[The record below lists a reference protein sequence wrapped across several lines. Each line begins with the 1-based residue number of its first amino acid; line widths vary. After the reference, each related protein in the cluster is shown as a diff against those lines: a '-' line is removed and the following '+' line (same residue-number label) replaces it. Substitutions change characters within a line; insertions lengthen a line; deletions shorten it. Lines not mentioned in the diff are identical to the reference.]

1 MLKLRRRSKGGYFYK
16 SEVLAIHIQEY
27 GIRDGDCLVVFL
39 HGGGVSGWMWDKQV
53 AAFDRYHCL
62 VPDLPEHGLSREDKE
77 FTIRSSAEELL
88 SVIEER
94 AQGRK
99 IIVTGFSLGAQVLV
113 QMLGLRPELIDYA
126 IINSALVRPIPSASR
141 LIGPAV
147 KLSFPL
153 IKYRWFAKLQAKTLY
168 LGEEFLERYI
178 EESRQMELKTL
189 IRVLEEN
196 MSFRIPPGFSEAAGK
211 ILVTVG
217 EQEKSVM
224 KQSARDLVAANS
236 RSTDVVIPRI
246 GHGVP
251 LAKPELFNRL
261 VEAWIQGG
269 ELPGEC
275 RRL

>member
-1 MLKLRRRSKGGYFYK
+1 M
-16 SEVLAIHIQEY
+16 AIHIQEY
-27 GIRDGDCLVVFL
+27 GDPDGDCLMVFL

-53 AAFDRYHCL
+53 AAFAGYHCL
-62 VPDLPEHGLSREDKE
+62 VPDLPGHGFSREDKE

-88 SVIEER
+88 LLIEER
-94 AQGRK
+94 AKGRK
-99 IIVTGFSLGAQVLV
+99 IVVTGFSLGAQVLV
-113 QMLGLRPELIDYA
+113 QMLGMRPELIDHA

-147 KLSFPL
+147 RLSFPL

-168 LGEEFLERYI
+168 LDEEYLERYI
-178 EESRQMELKTL
+178 DESRQMELKTL

-196 MSFRIPPGFSEAAGK
+196 MSFRIPAGFSEAAGK

-217 EQEKSVM
+217 EREKSVM
-224 KQSARDLVAANS
+224 KSSARDLVAANP
-236 RSTDVVIPRI
+236 RSMGVEIPRI
-246 GHGVP
+246 GHGLS
-251 LAKPELFNRL
+251 LAKPELFNKL

-275 RRL
+275 RRI

>member
-1 MLKLRRRSKGGYFYK
+1 M
-16 SEVLAIHIQEY
+16 AIHIQEY
-27 GIRDGDCLVVFL
+27 GKRDGDCLMVFL
-39 HGGGVSGWMWDKQV
+39 HGGGVSGWMWEKQV
-53 AAFDRYHCL
+53 AAFAGYHCL
-62 VPDLPEHGLSREDKE
+62 VPDLPGHGLSREDQE

-88 SVIEER
+88 SVIEAR

-99 IIVTGFSLGAQVLV
+99 VIVTGFSLGAQVLV

-141 LIGPAV
+141 LIGPTV
-147 KLSFPL
+147 RLSFPL
-153 IKYRWFAKLQAKTLY
+153 IKLRWFAKLQAKTLY
-168 LGEEFLERYI
+168 LGEEYLERYY

-196 MSFRIPPGFSEAAGK
+196 MSFRIPAGFSEAAGK

-224 KQSARDLVAANS
+224 KHSARDLTAANP
-236 RSTDVVIPRI
+236 RSMGVVIPKI

-251 LAKPELFNRL
+251 LAKPELFNEL
-261 VEAWIQGG
+261 VQAWLQGRD
-269 ELPGEC
+269 LPGEC

>member
-1 MLKLRRRSKGGYFYK
+1 M
-16 SEVLAIHIQEY
+16 AIHIQEY
-27 GIRDGDCLVVFL
+27 GDPNGDYLVVFL
-39 HGGGVSGWMWDKQV
+39 HGGGVSGWMWEKQV

-62 VPDLPEHGLSREDKE
+62 VPDLPGHGFSREDKE
-77 FTIRSSAEELL
+77 FTICSSTEELVL
-88 SVIEER
+88 LIEER
-94 AQGRK
+94 AKGRK
-99 IIVTGFSLGAQVLV
+99 IVVTGFSLGAQVLV
-113 QMLGLRPELIDYA
+113 QMLGIRPEMIDYA

-147 KLSFPL
+147 RLSFPL

-168 LGEEFLERYI
+168 LGEEYLERYV
-178 EESRQMELKTL
+178 EESRQMELMTL

-196 MSFRIPPGFSEAAGK
+196 MSFRIPAGFSEASGK

-217 EQEKSVM
+217 EREKSVM
-224 KQSARDLVAANS
+224 KQSARYLVAANP
-236 RSTDVVIPRI
+236 RSMGVVIPRM

-251 LAKPELFNRL
+251 LAKPELFNKL

-275 RRL
+275 RKI

>member
-1 MLKLRRRSKGGYFYK
+1 M
-16 SEVLAIHIQEY
+16 AIHIQEY
-27 GIRDGDCLVVFL
+27 GDRDGDCLLVFL
-39 HGGGVSGWMWDKQV
+39 HGGGVSGWMWEKQV
-53 AAFDRYHCL
+53 AAFAGYHCL
-62 VPDLPEHGLSREDKE
+62 VPDLPGHGLSREGQE

-94 AQGRK
+94 AKGRK
-99 IIVTGFSLGAQVLV
+99 IVVTGFSLGAQVLV

-147 KLSFPL
+147 RLSFPL
-153 IKYRWFAKLQAKTLY
+153 IKYRWFEKLQAKALY
-168 LGEEFLERYI
+168 LGEEYLEQYV

-196 MSFRIPPGFSEAAGK
+196 MSFRIPAGFSEAAGK

-217 EQEKSVM
+217 EREKSVM
-224 KQSARDLVAANS
+224 KQSARELVAANPRS
-236 RSTDVVIPRI
+236 RGVEIPRM
-246 GHGVP
+246 GHGLS
-251 LAKPELFNRL
+251 LAKPELFNKL
-261 VEAWIQGG
+261 VEAWIQGW

>member
-1 MLKLRRRSKGGYFYK
+1 M
-16 SEVLAIHIQEY
+16 VIHIQEY
-27 GIRDGDCLVVFL
+27 GDRNGACLMVFL
-39 HGGGVSGWMWDKQV
+39 HGGGVSGWMWEKQV
-53 AAFDRYHCL
+53 AAFAGYHCL
-62 VPDLPEHGLSREDKE
+62 VPDLPGHGFSQEDKE

-88 SVIEER
+88 SIIEER

-99 IIVTGFSLGAQVLV
+99 VVVTGFSLGAQVLV

-126 IINSALVRPIPSASR
+126 IINSALVRPIPSVSR
-141 LIGPAV
+141 LIGPTV
-147 KLSFPL
+147 RLSFPL
-153 IKYRWFAKLQAKTLY
+153 IKYRWFARLQAKTLY
-168 LGEEFLERYI
+168 LGEEYLERYY

-196 MSFRIPPGFSEAAGK
+196 MSFRIPAGFSKATGK

-224 KQSARDLVAANS
+224 KQSARDLVTANS
-236 RSTDVVIPRI
+236 RSTGVVIPRM

-251 LAKPELFNRL
+251 LAKPELFNKL
-261 VEAWIQGG
+261 VEAWILGG

-275 RRL
+275 RRI